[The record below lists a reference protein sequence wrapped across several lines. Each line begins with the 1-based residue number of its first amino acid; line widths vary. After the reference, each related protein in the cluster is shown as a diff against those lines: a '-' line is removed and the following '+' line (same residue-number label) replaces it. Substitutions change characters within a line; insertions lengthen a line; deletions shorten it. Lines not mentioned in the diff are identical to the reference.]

1 MPTFEDVPDYIQM
14 AIPFFVVS
22 MLIEITIGYLK
33 GWRFYRL
40 HDSISSLSAGT
51 ITLLMS
57 VFIDSVAVV
66 PYDWIWRNY
75 AIMQV
80 DRNSTWGW
88 IVAFLGVDLAYYW
101 FHRAG
106 HRVNIGWATH
116 APHHSSE
123 DYNLSTA
130 LRQGCVQT
138 LFSFVF
144 NLPMAFFLPPQLY
157 IFHRQ
162 WNTIY
167 QFWIHTK
174 AIGKLGFLEYIINT
188 PSHHRVHHAR
198 NPIYID
204 KNYAGTLIIWD
215 RMFGTFEEEK
225 EEVGIPSDIKK
236 AKRDNS
242 NILFRSHNC
251 FQFDLFLILKLNM
264 IITSLISLRIHTV
277 FPFEC
282 FYFFCLTPSFHMT
295 SAIFLY
301 RISLHAHC
309 DAHDFEQVAYGLVHN
324 LDTWDALYAQ
334 YHHLLHIFTSA
345 IRAKDIKTAFHI
357 VFDSPAWTPEGEL
370 SVPPVNAKK
379 VVQYDTVLPFGLN
392 LYVTC
397 HFTASLLQ
405 SLLVLVFQKQIGATL
420 ASIYVIFCILS
431 LATVGFLMD
440 ANPMAKWMEITRHLA
455 TLGWIFVLQPG
466 SLPETLEHVLAIT
479 SAVSIGWTLLFYKG
493 FCKQSKRVL
502 SHEKSN

>member
-225 EEVGIPSDIKK
+225 EEV
-236 AKRDNS
+236 
-242 NILFRSHNC
+242 
-251 FQFDLFLILKLNM
+251 
-264 IITSLISLRIHTV
+264 
-277 FPFEC
+277 
-282 FYFFCLTPSFHMT
+282 
-295 SAIFLY
+295 
-301 RISLHAHC
+301 
-309 DAHDFEQVAYGLVHN
+309 AYGLVHN